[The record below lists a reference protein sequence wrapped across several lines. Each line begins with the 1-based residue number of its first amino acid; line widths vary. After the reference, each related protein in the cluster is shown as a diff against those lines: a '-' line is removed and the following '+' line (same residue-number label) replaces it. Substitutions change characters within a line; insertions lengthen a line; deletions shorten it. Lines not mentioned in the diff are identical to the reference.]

1 MTESSG
7 EQPTEPGTR
16 TCQWCGV
23 ASDVGAAT
31 CRGCGAALGE
41 RESLGG
47 VIVPGVTAVDPALQA
62 YDAQPWRLP
71 RSSPSQGLAGGTVAA
86 AAMGGPAGLA
96 ALGGLAAV
104 AAVEYLTAKPGGPNA
119 PALDLGQ
126 PSEAA
131 LKMVER
137 LNANDDAEPPI
148 ASEPDGGPS
157 MPPR

>member
-1 MTESSG
+1 MTEASPDL
-7 EQPTEPGTR
+7 QPPEPAAR

-23 ASDVGAAT
+23 TSDPTATT

-47 VIVPGVTAVDPALQA
+47 LVVPGVTAVDPALQA

-71 RSSPSQGLAGGTVAA
+71 RSSPSQGLAGGTIAA
-86 AAMGGPAGLA
+86 AAMGGPAGIA

-104 AAVEYLTAKPGGPNA
+104 AAVEYLTAKPGGSDA
-119 PALDLGQ
+119 TTLGVGQ

-131 LKMVER
+131 LQMVER
-137 LNANDDAEPPI
+137 LNAAGDPAAADTDEAR
-148 ASEPDGGPS
+148 GPAAH
-157 MPPR
+157 PR